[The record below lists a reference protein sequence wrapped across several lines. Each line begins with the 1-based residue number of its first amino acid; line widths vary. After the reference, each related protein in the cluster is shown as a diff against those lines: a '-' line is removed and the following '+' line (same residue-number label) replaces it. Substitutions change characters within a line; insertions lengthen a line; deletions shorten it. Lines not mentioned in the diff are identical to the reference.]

1 MALRRNKDERI
12 FFPFFSDILHIS
24 VAHCHIQIIA
34 ALARSVQKENQR
46 IFLVFIKVFGQ
57 VLNISKIEIRIRLPL
72 FFVYIFIRSCNL
84 YPKYFKTHSFP
95 NRQLSLLLFHMTVTH
110 LISLGIS
117 TFDLSSPF
125 LYFK

>member
-57 VLNISKIEIRIRLPL
+57 VLNISKIEIRIRLSL
-72 FFVYIFIRSCNL
+72 FLCTYLFAPVIYIQNILKLIASRIDNCL
-84 YPKYFKTHSFP
+84 YYYS
-95 NRQLSLLLFHMTVTH
+95 
-110 LISLGIS
+110 I
-117 TFDLSSPF
+117 
-125 LYFK
+125 